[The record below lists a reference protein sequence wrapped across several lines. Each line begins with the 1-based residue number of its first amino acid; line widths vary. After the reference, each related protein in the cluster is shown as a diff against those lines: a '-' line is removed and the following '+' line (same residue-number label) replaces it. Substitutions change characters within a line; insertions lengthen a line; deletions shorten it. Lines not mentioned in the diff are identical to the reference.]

1 MISLNKYLTKT
12 EKSLDFITK
21 IESKIDNKLR
31 GIFKKKMNT
40 KV

>member
-21 IESKIDNKLR
+21 IESKLDDNLR
-31 GIFKKKMNT
+31 GILKRE
-40 KV
+40 